1 MKRKLLKSLLCL
13 TICGSVITGLFSEPF
28 LQVWATASASK
39 ETLDAIDQAEEEKE
53 PPADREMGLNEE
65 QLKMV
70 EEIVLRYQQ
79 TQPRSKRNPLRIF
92 WLISLLRL
100 IREPE
105 INPNKEDR

>member
-53 PPADREMGLNEE
+53 QLEGELKEKEE
-65 QLKMV
+65 
-70 EEIVLRYQQ
+70 
-79 TQPRSKRNPLRIF
+79 N
-92 WLISLLRL
+92 
-100 IREPE
+100 
-105 INPNKEDR
+105 